1 MLFHIITNNF
11 KNVRHQRKSRMNK
24 SSVLVVKDKHP
35 IALQVLSCATPAL
48 ETCRLNKLYD
58 DDTFS

>member
-35 IALQVLSCATPAL
+35 IALQG
-48 ETCRLNKLYD
+48 NKNCSSHQSSKLCYPCIGNL
-58 DDTFS
+58 